1 LTKIQDR
8 GVTLWTSQVVNFP
21 VCGGDFPVDAFNLQ
35 ECRLGGMLLL
45 VQFQHPLN
53 EFHHLVVLRL
63 FAGC

>member
-21 VCGGDFPVDAFNLQ
+21 VDAFNLQ
-35 ECRLGGMLLL
+35 ECSLAGMLLF